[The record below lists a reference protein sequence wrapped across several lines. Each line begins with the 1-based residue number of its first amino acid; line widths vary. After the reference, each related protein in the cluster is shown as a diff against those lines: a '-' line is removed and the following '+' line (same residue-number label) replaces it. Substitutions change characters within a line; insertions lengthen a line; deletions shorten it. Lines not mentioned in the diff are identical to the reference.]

1 VWDLA
6 ARGWTHLARFDR
18 ANGRGVSV
26 EGDEFNF
33 VSLAVGV
40 DMDHGADIAGLQ
52 TMHRQRFRKDDS
64 VVFSDHWLEYITRDK
79 R

>member
-1 VWDLA
+1 M
-6 ARGWTHLARFDR
+6 ARFDR

-40 DMDHGADIAGLQ
+40 DVHHGTDIARLQ
-52 TMHRQRFRKDDS
+52 AVQGQRLRKDDS
-64 VVFSDHWLEYITRDK
+64 VVLFDHWTEHITGDK